1 MRLML
6 CGIDDRGVLGL
17 IFGGAVPG
25 GQENVMA
32 AD

>member
-1 MRLML
+1 LML

-17 IFGGAVPG
+17 TFGGAVPG